1 MEELGFWPIRIHQLR
16 GSGRLNRS
24 SRDYTRRPFGF
35 AGCPNFPND
44 PVPGTAYVGR
54 AEDVAVR
61 IERRI
66 AENVL
71 SVGSAREIVQ
81 VDVVVGAPRALQLIH
96 RPGTVLTVAMGSP
109 KDIVARV

>member
-1 MEELGFWPIRIHQLR
+1 MAPV
-16 GSGRLNRS
+16 
-24 SRDYTRRPFGF
+24 GF
-35 AGCPNFPND
+35 AACPNFPND
-44 PVPGTAYVGR
+44 PVPGTAHVGR
-54 AEDVAVR
+54 AEDAAVR

-96 RPGTVLTVAMGSP
+96 RPGTVLTVAMGGP
-109 KDIVARV
+109 KDIVARVEVSGAEFARDPPS